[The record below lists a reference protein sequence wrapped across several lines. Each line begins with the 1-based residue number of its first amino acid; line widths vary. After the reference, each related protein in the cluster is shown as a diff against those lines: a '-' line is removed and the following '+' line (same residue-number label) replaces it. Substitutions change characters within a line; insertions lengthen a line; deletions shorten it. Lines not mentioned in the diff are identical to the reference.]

1 VRRQLISRV
10 PPVPAGT
17 VKYTWF
23 LLSDYRLSV
32 GLSSGVSSERVSGEM
47 PRVFGLIGFGLLGE
61 WSLNCDGL
69 LFLPLGVALH
79 MVCTSIC

>member
-1 VRRQLISRV
+1 M
-10 PPVPAGT
+10 
-17 VKYTWF
+17 
-23 LLSDYRLSV
+23 